1 MVEYGMSR
9 FKKERAHT
17 KAQTD
22 KPITIL
28 TLVTFVEREK
38 LTEILAT
45 CSQLVKCSLL
55 WHWHCI
61 WTFGAYLLACTFS
74 APKWLLEVFEFVDSN
89 RWNAMHKDKLTELVK
104 ILQQLCYKPTKIS
117 GWTTFLAVLYKPWH
131 IEMAPEPRRVRFLL
145 PCKHCQPRPYI
156 CSKIDK

>member
-1 MVEYGMSR
+1 MLEYTVVGKICRLDGPIANAMVEYGMSR

-22 KPITIL
+22 KPTTIL

-38 LTEILAT
+38 LTEILDT

-61 WTFGAYLLACTFS
+61 
-74 APKWLLEVFEFVDSN
+74 
-89 RWNAMHKDKLTELVK
+89 
-104 ILQQLCYKPTKIS
+104 
-117 GWTTFLAVLYKPWH
+117 
-131 IEMAPEPRRVRFLL
+131 
-145 PCKHCQPRPYI
+145 
-156 CSKIDK
+156 